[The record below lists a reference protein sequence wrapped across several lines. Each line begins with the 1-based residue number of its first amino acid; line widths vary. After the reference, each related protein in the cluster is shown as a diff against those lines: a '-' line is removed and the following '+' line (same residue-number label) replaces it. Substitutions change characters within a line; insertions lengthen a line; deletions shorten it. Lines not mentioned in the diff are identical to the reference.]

1 MKAERSF
8 LMFIS
13 HSKRILSVYFLLV
26 NINMYI
32 LSAGEFLGSQADLLH
47 ILWSISHFNFIIR
60 VGD

>member
-1 MKAERSF
+1 
-8 LMFIS
+8 MFIS

-32 LSAGEFLGSQADLLH
+32 LSAGEFLGSQVDLLH